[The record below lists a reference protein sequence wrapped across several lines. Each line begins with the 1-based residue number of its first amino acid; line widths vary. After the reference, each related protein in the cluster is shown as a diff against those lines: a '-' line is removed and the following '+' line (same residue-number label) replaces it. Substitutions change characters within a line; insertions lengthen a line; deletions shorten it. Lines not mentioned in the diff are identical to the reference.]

1 MDLLD
6 IIYGPSQF
14 LTAPDAYRQQTRY
27 DYIPIEPA
35 MSLPQWKILCKNV
48 SKQLMLVRNEEETT
62 AMYWICVVYFAYVFS
77 IILLLG
83 HNSSSR
89 SQFFFSITIF
99 PFGHNSSSRSQIL

>member
-48 SKQLMLVRNEEETT
+48 PKQLMLRNEEETT